1 MRAISATIPNPN
13 PNRNRIRIHPLL
25 LSDHHLCKLNR
36 RMSATGIHITALD
49 GIVNVNSLF
58 TLAVFIGLAWN
69 PTDPN
74 NSLIDPAQHQTA
86 CLPGP
91 GVAENLVAFHVY
103 SFSCFLF
110 SSLIAMGLKQAIR
123 LARRNGAAADRRVVW
138 NNFDLAHVN
147 RTFLRVSYMVSAAG
161 SVCGSVFLML
171 ALVNVVQIKL
181 GMLGCGGGHGYAA
194 VVPLVILVPSGLLIY
209 VCTVVYAFT
218 R

>member
-1 MRAISATIPNPN
+1 
-13 PNRNRIRIHPLL
+13 
-25 LSDHHLCKLNR
+25 
-36 RMSATGIHITALD
+36 MSATSIHISALD

-74 NSLIDPAQHQTA
+74 NSLIDRPA
-86 CLPGP
+86 CSPGP
-91 GVAENLVAFHVY
+91 KVAEDLVAFHVY

-110 SSLIAMGLKQAIR
+110 SSLAALGLKQVVRI
-123 LARRNGAAADRRVVW
+123 ARGHIGDGAHY
-138 NNFDLAHVN
+138 NNHRHLWAFDLAHVN
-147 RTFLRVSYMVSAAG
+147 RTALRVGYMVSAAG

-181 GMLGCGGGHGYAA
+181 GMLGCGGGTSHGYGA
-194 VVPLVILVPSGLLIY
+194 VVPLFILVPSGLFIY
-209 VCTVVYAFT
+209 VTTVCYAFT

>member
-1 MRAISATIPNPN
+1 
-13 PNRNRIRIHPLL
+13 
-25 LSDHHLCKLNR
+25 
-36 RMSATGIHITALD
+36 MSATSIHITALD

-74 NSLIDPAQHQTA
+74 NSLVDPIQHPGCT
-86 CLPGP
+86 PGP
-91 GVAENLVAFHVY
+91 KVAENLITFHVY

-110 SSLIAMGLKQAIR
+110 SSLVALGLKQVVR
-123 LARRNGAAADRRVVW
+123 LVRGGAHHHHNHEDRVLW
-138 NNFDLAHVN
+138 PAFDLAHIN
-147 RTFLRVSYMVSAAG
+147 RTALRVGYVVSAAG

-181 GMLGCGGGHGYAA
+181 GMLGCAGGSRHGYGA
-194 VVPLVILVPSGLLIY
+194 VVPLFILVPSGLLIY
-209 VCTVVYAFT
+209 VCTVFYAFT